1 MYLQKLKSNALLLHR
16 RAVLLEDWHSEISIP
31 VHPSHYRFEHSK
43 PLYGDL
49 KQQKQINV
57 DQGRP
62 RQTKADQGRPKQTK
76 AAVAKP
82 AVLAQQQIKTLRILH
97 WSS

>member
-62 RQTKADQGRPKQTK
+62 KQTM

-82 AVLAQQQIKTLRILH
+82 ALLAQQQIKTLRILH